1 LVYFGV
7 NLKMNLKKNKSP
19 DTKKHQ
25 GLKVIFKDW
34 AYLSGW
40 IANLGVVP
48 LLLFAAFL
56 FLPAF
61 VFLRA
66 LLFFVTRVFETI
78 LILLQRI
85 QLCELR
91 RIKYLPRMLTSVK
104 ALALGILLVSS
115 AHAQDGSNPIKKQS
129 LILSIGEVKEL
140 HLPKLERFTIGNND
154 SLSHKFYQK
163 RKSLLL
169 KGKKL
174 GLSELHVW
182 KQNGEHL
189 IYQIYILSKANQLK
203 LLSLTESILNM
214 GLNVQNKGPWLL
226 LSGELERVTHY
237 NQLLKILRANKEK
250 LQLQISLSPVLKR
263 RLLSEVIKALFDDHI
278 SDFKCLFKNIEFIC
292 HLSDGRSPSPEL
304 KNYLESK
311 YAVKFIKHRAQHR
324 ENNYRLKIKIIQL
337 ESTEAE
343 VAGFGLNQLSGSLKG
358 IFDKGWQ
365 TLYEQNKVLLKDHGV
380 EAGLLAEPVMLARPN
395 KKMMIQVGSEIPY
408 QSTSTEGQTTTD
420 FKFAGLRLKLL
431 LEKEGDGFLLNYTAE
446 ITKPGSSGEISGSKE
461 SASARISADIPIE
474 LFEISFQTDALNK
487 ESLPL
492 ANKVPLFGRLFSNNQ
507 QSKSYKKITGLV
519 FMEKI

>member
-1 LVYFGV
+1 MKLG
-7 NLKMNLKKNKSP
+7 MNLKIIKSP
-19 DTKKHQ
+19 NTKKCQ
-25 GLKVIFKDW
+25 GLKTIFKDW
-34 AYLSGW
+34 TYLSWW

-61 VFLRA
+61 DFLRA

-85 QLCELR
+85 QLCEHR
-91 RIKYLPRMLTSVK
+91 RFKYLPRIQTSVK
-104 ALALGILLVSS
+104 ALAMGILLVFS
-115 AHAQDGSNPIKKQS
+115 ANAQLTRKPIKKQS
-129 LILSIGEVKEL
+129 LILSIGEVQEL
-140 HLPKLERFTIGNND
+140 HFPKLKRFTIGNND
-154 SLSHKFYQK
+154 SLSHKFFQK

-174 GLSELHVW
+174 GLSQLHVW
-182 KQNGEHL
+182 KQNGDHQ
-189 IYQIYILSKANQLK
+189 IFQIYILSKANQLK

-214 GLNVQNKGPWLL
+214 GLDVENKGPWLL
-226 LSGELERVTHY
+226 LSGELERTSHY

-250 LQLQISLSPVLKR
+250 LQLEVSLSPILKK

-304 KNYLESK
+304 KKYLKEK
-311 YAVKFIKHRAQHR
+311 YAVKFIKHKEQHR
-324 ENNYRLKIKIIQL
+324 QSNYRLKIKIIQL

-343 VAGFGLNQLSGSLKG
+343 AAGFGLNQLSGNLKG
-358 IFDKGWQ
+358 IFDQGWQ
-365 TLYEQNKVLLKDHGV
+365 TLYENNQVLLKDHGI

-408 QSTSTEGQTTTD
+408 QSINKDGQTSTD
-420 FKFAGLRLKLL
+420 FKFAGLRLRLL
-431 LEKEGDGFLLNYTAE
+431 MQKEGDGFLLNYSAE
-446 ITKPGSSGEISGSKE
+446 ITKPGNSGEISGSKE
-461 SASARISADIPIE
+461 SASARISPNVPIE

-487 ESLPL
+487 ESLPFTSQ
-492 ANKVPLFGRLFSNNQ
+492 VPLFGNIFSNNNQ
-507 QSKSYKKITGLV
+507 TKSYKKITGVVL
-519 FMEKI
+519 MEKF